1 MKSPES
7 KARGRGD
14 FISVFV
20 VDDHGVVR
28 RGMRAYLEMTADI
41 RVIGEAADGREA
53 LVGIEGLVA
62 TGEAPEVVMM
72 DLLMPEMDGIDATAA
87 INERWPT
94 IDVVVM
100 TSFSEA
106 ARVQAAL
113 AAGASGYVLK
123 DAEAD
128 ELAEAIRA
136 ASRGEVHLDSSVTRE
151 VAKALQPRPH
161 SLSTLTER
169 ERDILRLVGRGMS
182 NQEIAAAL
190 FISERTARTHVSNIL
205 LKLQLSSRTQAALWA
220 IREGITPSP

>member
-1 MKSPES
+1 
-7 KARGRGD
+7 
-14 FISVFV
+14 
-20 VDDHGVVR
+20 
-28 RGMRAYLEMTADI
+28 MRAFLEMTADI
-41 RVIGEAADGREA
+41 RIVGEAADGHEA
-53 LVGIEGLVA
+53 LVGIEELMA
-62 TGEAPEVVMM
+62 TGEPPDVVMM
-72 DLLMPEMDGIDATAA
+72 DLVMPDMDGIAATEA
-87 INERWPT
+87 IKKRWPT

-113 AAGASGYVLK
+113 TAGASGYVLK

-128 ELAEAIRA
+128 EVAQAIRA
-136 ASRGEVHLDSSVTRE
+136 ANRGEVHLDASVTRE
-151 VAKALQPRPH
+151 VAQALRSGPR
-161 SLSTLTER
+161 SVSALTQR
-169 ERDILRLVGRGMS
+169 ERDILQLVGRGMS